1 MKHVHSFTGE
11 NRLIFLD
18 NVRFLMIFFVVVL
31 HCAASYG
38 INEWWYVYD
47 PKECRLIFSYVMF
60 FVDTFAMPMLFF
72 IAGYFA
78 LPKIEQKGTFGFIES
93 KFVRLGIPWLICIVF
108 IAPIIDFINHHT
120 HGYTYSSLNY
130 GQFWLEWLKRA
141 IDFQFGFLTAT
152 EQFNQFVYWF
162 ISLLLF
168 FFIVFALICA
178 LKKKIAPLVPFFQ
191 EKYHSDRTMLWVMV
205 FAGLLSVI
213 ASLIIT
219 TIPYPCPYP
228 WVLVGNVLQ
237 FQLWRLPVYVIFFAL
252 GVWAYGRGWFVRTN
266 FPGPPFFWLSLCV
279 VFSVCY
285 VIFTNYYLANI
296 SDTRLFLV
304 FIILVSF
311 ARVIFLIVFT
321 SFALNYWNRP
331 HQLSHALSANSYD
344 IYLVHIP
351 IVLIFQLLLTE
362 LTDVSS
368 FIKFGIVLFFS
379 FALSYA
385 IGKYITNRSPL
396 LSVFCLFMIFVL
408 MVIFL

>member
-1 MKHVHSFTGE
+1 M
-11 NRLIFLD
+11 
-18 NVRFLMIFFVVVL
+18 
-31 HCAASYG
+31 
-38 INEWWYVYD
+38 
-47 PKECRLIFSYVMF
+47 
-60 FVDTFAMPMLFF
+60 
-72 IAGYFA
+72 
-78 LPKIEQKGTFGFIES
+78 
-93 KFVRLGIPWLICIVF
+93 
-108 IAPIIDFINHHT
+108 
-120 HGYTYSSLNY
+120 
-130 GQFWLEWLKRA
+130 
-141 IDFQFGFLTAT
+141 
-152 EQFNQFVYWF
+152 
-162 ISLLLF
+162 
-168 FFIVFALICA
+168 
-178 LKKKIAPLVPFFQ
+178 
-191 EKYHSDRTMLWVMV
+191 
-205 FAGLLSVI
+205 
-213 ASLIIT
+213 
-219 TIPYPCPYP
+219 
-228 WVLVGNVLQ
+228 
-237 FQLWRLPVYVIFFAL
+237 
-252 GVWAYGRGWFVRTN
+252 
-266 FPGPPFFWLSLCV
+266 CV